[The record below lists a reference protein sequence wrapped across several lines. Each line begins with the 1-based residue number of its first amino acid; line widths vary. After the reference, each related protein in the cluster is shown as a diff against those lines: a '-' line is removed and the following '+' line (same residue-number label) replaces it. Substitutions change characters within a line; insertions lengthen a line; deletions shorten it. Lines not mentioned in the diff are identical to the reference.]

1 MIRNV
6 AMWILV
12 IGSMGIVLA
21 MGFSV
26 IQSSIDLCD
35 CSLYDEDE
43 DCKLRVSCD
52 NPQIQKLYSD
62 FLGKPG
68 SELAEELLH
77 TSYSPKQKFHIFD

>member
-1 MIRNV
+1 MLRNM

-26 IQSSIDLCD
+26 VQSSIDLCD

-43 DCKLRVSCD
+43 DD
-52 NPQIQKLYSD
+52 D
-62 FLGKPG
+62 DDGEAG
-68 SELAEELLH
+68 EDE
-77 TSYSPKQKFHIFD
+77 